1 MQRHI
6 FPLRLSSTG
15 CFFRLVI
22 ATAQAGEGGSAIGK
36 ALSKLGGKAWDS
48 LKTRAREHLREMAGD
63 PATEF
68 GFVEAVLE
76 FLGSVF
82 AIHLMEMDE
91 SPVTD
96 HAMQI
101 IYDEFKSSKNVM
113 GAAVEVANYIRENS

>member
-1 MQRHI
+1 MNN
-6 FPLRLSSTG
+6 FPDFGHKFDNNKRP
-15 CFFRLVI
+15 
-22 ATAQAGEGGSAIGK
+22 
-36 ALSKLGGKAWDS
+36 
-48 LKTRAREHLREMAGD
+48 TRPTDEQIVDNFLREMAGD